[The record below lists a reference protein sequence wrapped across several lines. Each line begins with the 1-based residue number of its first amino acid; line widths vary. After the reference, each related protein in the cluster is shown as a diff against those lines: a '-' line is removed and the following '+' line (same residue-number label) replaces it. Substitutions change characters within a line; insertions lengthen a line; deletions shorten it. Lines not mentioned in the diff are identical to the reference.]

1 VWLAAID
8 VLMQLQ
14 LVALPKA
21 DSGHMVAEKWDQL
34 VQNSSWA
41 WGSKRTLI

>member
-1 VWLAAID
+1 VWLAALDI
-8 VLMQLQ
+8 LMQVY

-21 DSGHMVAEKWDQL
+21 DSGHRVAEKWVQL
-34 VQNSSWA
+34 VQKSSWA